1 MINGQ
6 DYDCSAGRQQQ
17 AGKIKTSYA
26 LPPKDVR
33 GNEPSNKA
41 PTIPNAISRK
51 KPLPWASTILLA
63 MNPAMRPKTIQPMM
77 DIGSLPFA
85 DFDGTSAS
93 TGKGSHPIRA
103 QCLLLPTKRDDKRKP
118 HREHHASF
126 KQVFNDHAVKYH
138 PRRTLAAPDVDGAI
152 IIRSMRA
159 A

>member
-103 QCLLLPTKRDDKRKP
+103 QCFFQRNAMTNVSPIANTTQ
-118 HREHHASF
+118 ASS
-126 KQVFNDHAVKYH
+126 KSLMT
-138 PRRTLAAPDVDGAI
+138 TL
-152 IIRSMRA
+152 
-159 A
+159 